1 MQKPFISVYI
11 PSYNHQKTIAGTINS
26 VLNQTFTDFEVI
38 VRDDCSKDD
47 TVKIANGFK
56 DKRLTV
62 FKNKVN
68 LGYSGNL
75 NQGLIDTHSD
85 IILILAGDD
94 LIDKH
99 ALQWYHDA
107 YINNSKAGAVTR
119 PYYWFDTNYKKAV
132 RFKNTTKTKKDLTVT
147 IKSKFS
153 DILLVLSSLDQCSG
167 LSFKKSCTKT
177 DFNHDPWI
185 AHGYPWLDI
194 FKNYPVVF
202 LKKYPLAVYIGISA
216 TRTNIYQKS
225 PMINWKNMIDTIFIE
240 DKFTNLR
247 QKILSDFIS
256 INYIGLVQIK
266 NYGSF
271 SSYIREVYYLVKFR
285 KLNLINPQFWSIFMI
300 TLLTPPVILRYLTDK
315 LKSIINKPFIDPS
328 IIIDPTR

>member
-1 MQKPFISVYI
+1 MAKPFISVYI
-11 PSYNHQKTIAGTINS
+11 PSYNHQKTISGTISS
-26 VLNQTFTDFEVI
+26 VLNQTFKNFDVV

-47 TVKIANGFK
+47 TVKIAKKFK
-56 DKRLTV
+56 DKRLTIY
-62 FKNKVN
+62 KNKKN

-75 NQGLIDTHSD
+75 NQGLIDTKSD

-107 YINNSKAGAVTR
+107 YIKNPKAGAVTR
-119 PYYWFDTNYKKAV
+119 PYYWFDKNYKTAV
-132 RFKNTTKTKKDLTVT
+132 RFKSTTKSKKDLAIT
-147 IKSKFS
+147 IKSKFD

-167 LSFKKSCTKT
+167 LSFKKSKTKQKFS
-177 DFNHDPWI
+177 DEIWVSH
-185 AHGYPWLDI
+185 AYPWLDI
-194 FKNYPVVF
+194 FKNHPVVF

-225 PMINWKNMIDTIFIE
+225 PMLYWKNLIDTIFIE
-240 DKFTNLR
+240 TKYKNLR

-256 INYIGLVQIK
+256 TNYIGLVQIK

-271 SSYIREVYYLVKFR
+271 KSYIREVFYLIKFR
-285 KLNLINPQFWSIFMI
+285 KTNLINIHFWAIFLF
-300 TLLTPPVILRYLTDK
+300 TLLIPPSILRVLTDK
-315 LKSIINKPFIDPS
+315 LKSILNKPFIDPS